1 MIRILAFSLCALSVF
16 AQVVPSTANSAFFS
30 IDPQQRGLDIVSL
43 FNTLNTS
50 ATYNSTYSQVGIK
63 TFLLPSGNVLF
74 FQNVLGIKPATN
86 STILAINTLPQGSRS
101 QNTTVVFVEQ
111 ISEMIY
117 SPTPLVSS
125 SFGSFISASPTGI
138 LPYFPI
144 DIAQRGA
151 DIYDIVTLL
160 KAAGGTNN
168 TVNIGTTLSGSYYA
182 PLSSSG
188 TILNVQSV
196 KIVSPTL
203 LLIQYYNTVSLAYIV
218 VSPDQVTGI
227 YYAGNPL

>member
-1 MIRILAFSLCALSVF
+1 MAV
-16 AQVVPSTANSAFFS
+16 
-30 IDPQQRGLDIVSL
+30 
-43 FNTLNTS
+43 
-50 ATYNSTYSQVGIK
+50 
-63 TFLLPSGNVLF
+63 
-74 FQNVLGIKPATN
+74 
-86 STILAINTLPQGSRS
+86 NTLPPGGRS
-101 QNTTVVFVEQ
+101 ENTTVVFVEQ
-111 ISEMIY
+111 IAEMIY

-125 SFGSFISASPTGI
+125 SFGSFISTSPTGI

-151 DIYDIVTLL
+151 DIHNMVTLL
-160 KAAGGTNN
+160 KAAGGANN

-182 PLSSSG
+182 PLSSGG

-196 KIVSPTL
+196 TIVSPTL